1 MAIIF
6 HNVVWNWKQSVPAYS
21 LLLLEAAQW
30 WNGASLC
37 SLKYP
42 ALKSCNNTWHHRA
55 RGKVQVCRCWERE
68 STLCSLWSHPR
79 RLTQTWR
86 PRLWCCPWA
95 LSFTA
100 FVALE
105 MMNEV
110 YAWTNILTLQC
121 QKCFRQGQV
130 AWRAALV
137 SLWPGLSAA
146 LMDEVVDQRLCWS
159 ALAPVSLQTCRCDL
173 PDTVFS

>member
-1 MAIIF
+1 M
-6 HNVVWNWKQSVPAYS
+6 VWNPACS
-21 LLLLEAAQW
+21 LFLLDAAQW

-42 ALKSCNNTWHHRA
+42 ALKSCNNTYITEKEESMCVSAERE
-55 RGKVQVCRCWERE
+55 RERERE
-68 STLCSLWSHPR
+68 SSLCSLWSHSR
-79 RLTQTWR
+79 RLAQTWR

-100 FVALE
+100 FIALV

-110 YAWTNILTLQC
+110 YAWTNILTLQR

-159 ALAPVSLQTCRCDL
+159 ALAPVSLQTRRCDL